1 MKKIAFLLGLTVAA
15 TALTGPVW
23 ADQKAGSTKDFSTT
37 VAAAPATQQSVNNPY
52 YNAGFEDPK
61 EFTTF
66 LAKLQKA
73 VSESKSKEVAE
84 LMSYPLNVNKSG
96 KTFPIYTKEEFV
108 QKYDRI
114 MTANVRAKLLAQKPD
129 QAFSNSNGIM
139 IGDGELWI
147 SKINNRVVVYAVN
160 VIENPYEVA
169 GIDNPVAFAHFFNK
183 LQKDVAANNK
193 AAVADSIS
201 YPLRVNTKGK
211 SMQIKTKKEF
221 IAKYNDILTAK
232 VKKKFLAQKEDKLFV
247 NWQGVMVGDGELW
260 IGQVDKKISV
270 IAVNR

>member
-23 ADQKAGSTKDFSTT
+23 ADQKAGFTEAFSTK
-37 VAAAPATQQSVNNPY
+37 VAAASAVQQSNNNPY
-52 YNAGFEDPK
+52 YNAGFDDPK

-73 VSESKSKEVAE
+73 VSEDKSKEVAE
-84 LMSYPLNVNKSG
+84 LMSYPLNLNKGG

-108 QKYDRI
+108 QKYERI
-114 MTANVRAKLLAQKPD
+114 MTANVRAKLLAQQPN
-129 QAFSNSNGIM
+129 QAFSNANGIM

-147 SKINNRVVVYAVN
+147 SKINNRVLVYAVN

-169 GIDNPVAFAHFFNK
+169 GIDNPFAFTHFLSK

-211 SMQIKTKKEF
+211 KCANQNKKRVYLP
-221 IAKYNDILTAK
+221 I
-232 VKKKFLAQKEDKLFV
+232 Q
-247 NWQGVMVGDGELW
+247 
-260 IGQVDKKISV
+260 
-270 IAVNR
+270 